1 MKIERKEYLEKL
13 IALKDKHLIKI
24 ITGVRRCGKSTLFEI
39 YQNYLLTHGVLEE
52 QIISINF
59 EDYDYE
65 ALKEPK
71 KLHDYIKDRLIADKK
86 MYIFLDEIQN
96 VKDFHKVVDS
106 FFIKKNVD
114 LYITGSNA
122 YLLSS
127 EIATLISGRYIEIKM
142 LPLSFKEY
150 VSNSGSEID
159 LANKYRKYIEF
170 SSFPYVLELDE
181 NKNIIKDYLEGLL
194 NTIVLKDVVQ
204 RNKISDILVFK
215 SVLRF
220 IFDNICSQLSSK
232 KIADTLTSSGRKVDS
247 KTVEKYL
254 EALLES
260 YVIYQANRYNIKG
273 KEYLKTLEKYYV
285 VDIGLRYSLLG
296 TSFRDSGHILE
307 NVVYLE
313 LLRRGQEV
321 YIGKINDL
329 EVDFVAMSKNNIT
342 YIQVAASIRDEKTLE
357 RELIPLEKID
367 DSYPKYI
374 LTLDDVPEA
383 NYKGIKIVNALDW
396 LLGKVWP

>member
-24 ITGVRRCGKSTLFEI
+24 ITGVRRCGKSTLLEI

-71 KLHDYIKDRLIADKK
+71 ILYDYIKDRLTNDKK

-106 FFIKKNVD
+106 LFIKKNVD

-150 VSNSGSEID
+150 VSSSGNELD

-181 NKNIIKDYLEGLL
+181 NNDIIKDYLEGLL

-220 IFDNICSQLSSK
+220 IFDNIGSQLSSK

-254 EALLES
+254 QALMQC
-260 YVIYQANRYNIKG
+260 YVIYQASRYNIKG
-273 KEYLKTLEKYYV
+273 KEYLKTLDKYYV

-329 EVDFVAMSKNNIT
+329 EVDFVAMSKNNMT
-342 YIQVAASIRDEKTLE
+342 YIQVAASTRDEKTLE

-396 LLGKVWP
+396 LLGKV

>member
-24 ITGVRRCGKSTLFEI
+24 ITGVRRCGKSTLLEI

-71 KLHDYIKDRLIADKK
+71 ILYDYIKDRLTNDKK

-106 FFIKKNVD
+106 LFIKKNVD

-150 VSNSGSEID
+150 VSSSGNELD

-181 NKNIIKDYLEGLL
+181 NNDIIKDYLEGLL

-220 IFDNICSQLSSK
+220 IFDNIGSQLSSK

-254 EALLES
+254 QALMEC
-260 YVIYQANRYNIKG
+260 YVIYQASRYNIKG
-273 KEYLKTLEKYYV
+273 KEYLKTLDKYYV

-329 EVDFVAMSKNNIT
+329 EVDFVAMSKNNMT

-396 LLGKVWP
+396 LLGKV

>member
-39 YQNYLLTHGVLEE
+39 YQNYLLAHGVLEE

-71 KLHDYIKDRLIADKK
+71 ILYDYIKDRLTNDKK

-106 FFIKKNVD
+106 LFIKKNVD

-122 YLLSS
+122 YLFSS

-150 VSNSGSEID
+150 VSSSGNELD

-181 NKNIIKDYLEGLL
+181 NKDISKDYLEGLL

-220 IFDNICSQLSSK
+220 IFDNIGSQLSSK
-232 KIADTLTSSGRKVDS
+232 KIADTLTASGRKVDS

-254 EALLES
+254 RALMEC
-260 YVIYQANRYNIKG
+260 YVIYQASRYNIKG
-273 KEYLKTLEKYYV
+273 KEYLKTLDKYYV

-329 EVDFVAMSKNNIT
+329 EVDFVAMSKNNMT
-342 YIQVAASIRDEKTLE
+342 YIQVVASIRDEKTLE

-396 LLGKVWP
+396 LLGKV

>member
-39 YQNYLLTHGVLEE
+39 YQNYLLAHGVLEE

-71 KLHDYIKDRLIADKK
+71 ILYDYIKDRLTNDKK

-106 FFIKKNVD
+106 LFIKKNVD

-150 VSNSGSEID
+150 VSSSGNELD
-159 LANKYRKYIEF
+159 LANKCRKYIEF
-170 SSFPYVLELDE
+170 SSFPSVLELDE
-181 NKNIIKDYLEGLL
+181 NKDIIKDYLEGLL

-220 IFDNICSQLSSK
+220 IFDNIGSQLSSK
-232 KIADTLTSSGRKVDS
+232 KIADTLTASGRKVDS

-254 EALLES
+254 RALMEC
-260 YVIYQANRYNIKG
+260 YVIYQASRYNIKG
-273 KEYLKTLEKYYV
+273 KEYLKTLDKYYV

-321 YIGKINDL
+321 YIGKVNNL
-329 EVDFVAMSKNNIT
+329 EVDFVAMSKNNMT
-342 YIQVAASIRDEKTLE
+342 YIQVAASIRGEKTLE

-383 NYKGIKIVNALDW
+383 NHKGIKIVNALDW
-396 LLGKVWP
+396 LLGKV

>member
-39 YQNYLLTHGVLEE
+39 YQNYLLAHGVLEE

-71 KLHDYIKDRLIADKK
+71 ILYDYIKDRLTNDKK

-106 FFIKKNVD
+106 LFIKKNVD

-150 VSNSGSEID
+150 VSSSGSKID

-181 NKNIIKDYLEGLL
+181 NKDIIKDYLEGLL

-204 RNKISDILVFK
+204 RNKISNILLFK

-220 IFDNICSQLSSK
+220 IFDNIGSQLSSK

-260 YVIYQANRYNIKG
+260 YVIYQASRYNIKG

-329 EVDFVAMSKNNIT
+329 EVDFVTMSKNNIT
-342 YIQVAASIRDEKTLE
+342 YIQVAASIKDEKTLE

-374 LTLDDVPEA
+374 LTLDDAPEA

-396 LLGKVWP
+396 LLGKV

>member
-1 MKIERKEYLEKL
+1 MRIERIEYLEKL
-13 IALKDKHLIKI
+13 IALKDKQVIKI

-39 YQNYLLTHGVLEE
+39 YQDYLLLNGISSN
-52 QIISINF
+52 QIINLNF

-65 ALKEPK
+65 TLRDPK
-71 KLHDYIKDRLIADKK
+71 KLYAYIKDRLIDDKK
-86 MYIFLDEIQN
+86 MYVFLDEIQN
-96 VKDFHKVVDS
+96 VENYHKVIDS
-106 FFIKKNVD
+106 LFINKNID

-150 VSNSGSEID
+150 VSSSGNEID

-170 SSFPYVLELDE
+170 SSFPFILELDE
-181 NKNIIKDYLEGLL
+181 NKDIIKDYLEGLL

-204 RNKISDILVFK
+204 KNKISDILVFK

-220 IFDNICSQLSSK
+220 IFDNIGSQISSK
-232 KIADTLTSSGRKVDS
+232 RIADTLTSNGRKVDS

-254 EALLES
+254 EALLKS

-285 VDIGLRYSLLG
+285 VDIGLRSSLLG
-296 TSFRDSGHILE
+296 TNFRDSGHILE
-307 NVVYLE
+307 NVIYLE

-321 YIGKINDL
+321 YIGKINNL
-329 EVDFVAMSKNNIT
+329 EVDFVAMSKNEIT
-342 YIQVAASIRDEKTLE
+342 YIQVAASIRDKKTLE
-357 RELIPLEKID
+357 RELAPLEKIN

-374 LTLDDVPEA
+374 LTLDDEPES

-396 LLGKVWP
+396 LLGKVY

>member
-39 YQNYLLTHGVLEE
+39 YQNYLLAHGVLEE

-71 KLHDYIKDRLIADKK
+71 ILYDYIKDRLTNDKK

-106 FFIKKNVD
+106 LFIKKNVD

-150 VSNSGSEID
+150 VSSSGSEID

-170 SSFPYVLELDE
+170 SSFPSVLELDE
-181 NKNIIKDYLEGLL
+181 NNDIIKDYLEGLL

-220 IFDNICSQLSSK
+220 IFDNIGSQLSSK

-260 YVIYQANRYNIKG
+260 YVIYQASRYNIKG

-329 EVDFVAMSKNNIT
+329 EVDFVTMSKNNIT
-342 YIQVAASIRDEKTLE
+342 YIQVAASIKDEKTLE

-374 LTLDDVPEA
+374 LTLDDAPEA
-383 NYKGIKIVNALDW
+383 NHKGIKIVNALDW
-396 LLGKVWP
+396 LLGKV

>member
-39 YQNYLLTHGVLEE
+39 YQNYLLAHGVLEE

-71 KLHDYIKDRLIADKK
+71 ILYDYIKDRLTNDKK

-106 FFIKKNVD
+106 LFIKKNVD

-122 YLLSS
+122 YLFSS

-150 VSNSGSEID
+150 VSSSGNELD

-181 NKNIIKDYLEGLL
+181 NKDISKDYLEGLL

-220 IFDNICSQLSSK
+220 IFDNIGSQLSSK
-232 KIADTLTSSGRKVDS
+232 KIADTLTASGRKVDS

-254 EALLES
+254 RALMEC
-260 YVIYQANRYNIKG
+260 YVIYQASCYNIKG
-273 KEYLKTLEKYYV
+273 KEYLKTLDKYYV

-329 EVDFVAMSKNNIT
+329 EVDFVAMSKNNMT
-342 YIQVAASIRDEKTLE
+342 YIQVVASIRDEKTLE

-396 LLGKVWP
+396 LLGKV

>member
-24 ITGVRRCGKSTLFEI
+24 ITGVRRCGKSTLLEI

-71 KLHDYIKDRLIADKK
+71 ILYDYIKDRLTNDKK

-106 FFIKKNVD
+106 LFIKKNVD

-127 EIATLISGRYIEIKM
+127 EIATLISGRHIEIKM

-150 VSNSGSEID
+150 VSSSGNELD

-181 NKNIIKDYLEGLL
+181 NKDIIKDYLEGLL

-220 IFDNICSQLSSK
+220 IFDNIGSQLSSK
-232 KIADTLTSSGRKVDS
+232 KIADTLTSGGRKVDS

-254 EALLES
+254 QALMEC
-260 YVIYQANRYNIKG
+260 YVIYQASRYNIKG
-273 KEYLKTLEKYYV
+273 KEYLKTLDKYYV

-321 YIGKINDL
+321 YIGKVNNL
-329 EVDFVAMSKNNIT
+329 EVDFVAMSKNNMT

-383 NYKGIKIVNALDW
+383 NHKGIKIVNALDW
-396 LLGKVWP
+396 LLGKV

>member
-39 YQNYLLTHGVLEE
+39 YQDYLLAHGVLEE

-71 KLHDYIKDRLIADKK
+71 KLYDYIKDRLIDDKK

-106 FFIKKNVD
+106 LFINKNVD

-150 VSNSGSEID
+150 VSSSGNELD

-181 NKNIIKDYLEGLL
+181 NNDIIKDYLEGLL

-220 IFDNICSQLSSK
+220 IFDNIGSKLSSK

-254 EALLES
+254 QALMEC
-260 YVIYQANRYNIKG
+260 YVIYQASRYNIKG
-273 KEYLKTLEKYYV
+273 KEYLKTLDKYYV

-296 TSFRDSGHILE
+296 TSFRNSGHILE

-329 EVDFVAMSKNNIT
+329 EVDFVAMSKNNMT

-383 NYKGIKIVNALDW
+383 NHKGIKIVNALDW
-396 LLGKVWP
+396 LLGKV

>member
-39 YQNYLLTHGVLEE
+39 YKNYLLTHGVLEE

-71 KLHDYIKDRLIADKK
+71 ILYDYIKDRLTNDKK

-106 FFIKKNVD
+106 LFIKKNVD

-150 VSNSGSEID
+150 VSSSGNELD

-181 NKNIIKDYLEGLL
+181 NNDIIKDYLEGLL

-220 IFDNICSQLSSK
+220 IFDNIGSQLSSK

-254 EALLES
+254 QALMEC
-260 YVIYQANRYNIKG
+260 YVIYQASRYNIKG
-273 KEYLKTLEKYYV
+273 KEYLKTLDKYYV

-329 EVDFVAMSKNNIT
+329 EVDFVAMSKNNMT
-342 YIQVAASIRDEKTLE
+342 YIQVAASTRDEKTLE

-396 LLGKVWP
+396 LLGKV

>member
-39 YQNYLLTHGVLEE
+39 YQNYLLAHGVLEE

-71 KLHDYIKDRLIADKK
+71 ILYDYIKDRLTNDKK

-106 FFIKKNVD
+106 LFIKKNVD

-150 VSNSGSEID
+150 VSSSGSEID

-181 NKNIIKDYLEGLL
+181 NKDIIKDYLEGLL

-204 RNKISDILVFK
+204 RNKISNILLFK

-220 IFDNICSQLSSK
+220 IFDNIGSQLSSK

-260 YVIYQANRYNIKG
+260 YVIYQASRYNIKG

-329 EVDFVAMSKNNIT
+329 EVDFVTMSKNNIT
-342 YIQVAASIRDEKTLE
+342 YIQVAASIKDEKTLE

-374 LTLDDVPEA
+374 LTLDDAPEA
-383 NYKGIKIVNALDW
+383 NHKGIKIVNALDW
-396 LLGKVWP
+396 LLGKV

>member
-71 KLHDYIKDRLIADKK
+71 ILYDYIKDRLTNDKK

-96 VKDFHKVVDS
+96 VKDFHKVIDS
-106 FFIKKNVD
+106 LFIKKNVD

-150 VSNSGSEID
+150 VSSSGNELD

-170 SSFPYVLELDE
+170 SSFPSVLELDE
-181 NKNIIKDYLEGLL
+181 NKDIVKDYLEGLL

-220 IFDNICSQLSSK
+220 IFDNIGSQLSSK
-232 KIADTLTSSGRKVDS
+232 KIADTLTASGRKVDS

-254 EALLES
+254 QALMEC
-260 YVIYQANRYNIKG
+260 YVIYQASRYNIKG
-273 KEYLKTLEKYYV
+273 KEYLKTLDKYYV

-321 YIGKINDL
+321 YIGKISDL
-329 EVDFVAMSKNNIT
+329 EVDFVAMSKNNMT

-396 LLGKVWP
+396 LLGKV

>member
-24 ITGVRRCGKSTLFEI
+24 ITGVRRCGKSTLLEI
-39 YQNYLLTHGVLEE
+39 YQNYLLTRGVLEE

-71 KLHDYIKDRLIADKK
+71 ILYDYIKDRLTNDKK

-96 VKDFHKVVDS
+96 VKDFHKVIDS
-106 FFIKKNVD
+106 LFIKKNVD

-150 VSNSGSEID
+150 VSSSGNELD

-181 NKNIIKDYLEGLL
+181 NNDIIKDYLEGLL

-220 IFDNICSQLSSK
+220 IFDNIGSKLSSK

-254 EALLES
+254 QALMEC
-260 YVIYQANRYNIKG
+260 YVIYQASRYNIKG
-273 KEYLKTLEKYYV
+273 KEYLKTLDKYYV

-329 EVDFVAMSKNNIT
+329 EVDFVAMSKNNMT
-342 YIQVAASIRDEKTLE
+342 YIQVAASTRDEKTLE

-396 LLGKVWP
+396 LLGKV

>member
-39 YQNYLLTHGVLEE
+39 YQNYLLAHGVLEE

-71 KLHDYIKDRLIADKK
+71 ILYDYIKDRLTNDKK

-106 FFIKKNVD
+106 LFINKNVD

-150 VSNSGSEID
+150 VSSSGNELD

-181 NKNIIKDYLEGLL
+181 NNDIIKDYLEGLL

-220 IFDNICSQLSSK
+220 IFDNIGSQLSSK
-232 KIADTLTSSGRKVDS
+232 KIADTLTASGRKVDS

-254 EALLES
+254 RALMEC
-260 YVIYQANRYNIKG
+260 YVIYQASRYNIKG
-273 KEYLKTLEKYYV
+273 KEYLKTLDKYYV

-329 EVDFVAMSKNNIT
+329 EVDFVAMSKNNMT
-342 YIQVAASIRDEKTLE
+342 YIQVAASIRGEKTLE

-383 NYKGIKIVNALDW
+383 NHKGIKIVNALDW
-396 LLGKVWP
+396 LLGKV

>member
-39 YQNYLLTHGVLEE
+39 YQDHLLTHGVLEE

-71 KLHDYIKDRLIADKK
+71 ILYDYIKDRLTNDKK

-106 FFIKKNVD
+106 LFIKKNVD

-150 VSNSGSEID
+150 VSSSGNELD

-181 NKNIIKDYLEGLL
+181 NNDIIKDYLEGLL

-220 IFDNICSQLSSK
+220 IFDNIGSQLSSK

-254 EALLES
+254 QALMEC
-260 YVIYQANRYNIKG
+260 YVIYQASRYNIKG
-273 KEYLKTLEKYYV
+273 KEYLKTLDKYYV

-329 EVDFVAMSKNNIT
+329 EVDFVAMSKNNMT
-342 YIQVAASIRDEKTLE
+342 YIQVAASTRDEKTLE

-396 LLGKVWP
+396 LLGKV

>member
-39 YQNYLLTHGVLEE
+39 YQNYLLAHGVLEE

-71 KLHDYIKDRLIADKK
+71 ILYDYIKDRLTNDKK

-106 FFIKKNVD
+106 LFINKNVD

-150 VSNSGSEID
+150 VSSSGNELD

-181 NKNIIKDYLEGLL
+181 NNDIIKDYLEGLL

-220 IFDNICSQLSSK
+220 IFDNIGSQLSSK
-232 KIADTLTSSGRKVDS
+232 KIADTLTASGRKVDS

-254 EALLES
+254 RALMEC
-260 YVIYQANRYNIKG
+260 YVIYQASRYNIKG
-273 KEYLKTLEKYYV
+273 KEYLKTLDKYYV

-329 EVDFVAMSKNNIT
+329 EVDFVAMSKNNMT
-342 YIQVAASIRDEKTLE
+342 YIQVAASIRGEKTLE

-396 LLGKVWP
+396 LLGKV

>member
-24 ITGVRRCGKSTLFEI
+24 ITGVRRCGKSTLLEI

-71 KLHDYIKDRLIADKK
+71 ILYDYIKDRLTNDKK

-106 FFIKKNVD
+106 LFIKKNVD

-150 VSNSGSEID
+150 VSSSGNELD
-159 LANKYRKYIEF
+159 LANKYHKYIEF

-181 NKNIIKDYLEGLL
+181 NNDIIKDYLEGLL

-220 IFDNICSQLSSK
+220 IFDNIGSQLSSK

-254 EALLES
+254 QALMEC
-260 YVIYQANRYNIKG
+260 YVIYQASRYNIKG
-273 KEYLKTLEKYYV
+273 KEYLKTLDKYYV

-329 EVDFVAMSKNNIT
+329 EVDFVAMSKNNMT
-342 YIQVAASIRDEKTLE
+342 YIQVAASTRDEKTLE

-396 LLGKVWP
+396 LLGKV